1 MVCLPW
7 LTPLKN
13 ETIHQYANRMSG
25 GIADENPILLGLSFG
40 GMMAIEIS
48 KLINTQQVI
57 LVSSIQSFT
66 EMPWW
71 MKLAGKLRLNRLL
84 PLRPYK
90 ILEPIQNNRMGVE
103 TNEDIEMITNY
114 RKNISPV
121 YLHWAINEILN
132 WQNNWQPPNIDHIHG
147 GTDKIFPLKNL
158 SPAHQTHVIKDGGHF
173 MVFNR
178 AGEVSN
184 AIQNILAG

>member
-1 MVCLPW
+1 MDSTAFNLFFMKTIYCISGLGADEQIFRRLKIDGCRMVCLPW

-84 PLRPYK
+84 PLR
-90 ILEPIQNNRMGVE
+90 
-103 TNEDIEMITNY
+103 
-114 RKNISPV
+114 
-121 YLHWAINEILN
+121 
-132 WQNNWQPPNIDHIHG
+132 
-147 GTDKIFPLKNL
+147 
-158 SPAHQTHVIKDGGHF
+158 
-173 MVFNR
+173 
-178 AGEVSN
+178 
-184 AIQNILAG
+184 